1 MFLSL
6 TFYKLYYFCLYPIR
20 TEMKKIIDII
30 KSQNRKVA
38 EAQLPIV
45 NCKLLTVICSLLI
58 VNCSLLIF
66 SCSSSNIKTEV
77 TSPDE
82 KIKVAFNIDNDGAM
96 SYNVKVCKGL
106 KDGEEIEG
114 KGDMGSEW
122 RTIFIDDSQL
132 GFEAK
137 DGLNLKDAFE
147 IVDVKFSSND
157 ETWEQPWGE
166 NKIIRNH
173 YNEMSVDLINED
185 SIFLT
190 MRFRVFDDGLGFRYE
205 YGITDVDEVMITDEL
220 TSFNIKENGTSWS
233 IPADFDSYEHL
244 YRTLPINEI
253 EDANTPFTFK
263 TESGIYASIH
273 EAALIDFP
281 EMTLGLRQ
289 SKDKSLKSKV
299 TENQSSKFKAQSS
312 KFKVQLAPYPDRK
325 TKAIFKTEDLKNSEP
340 DNLKN
345 SQLLSFS
352 DSQILN
358 FKTPWRTIQI
368 SDKAVGLIN
377 SNLILN
383 LNEPCALDGDLS
395 WIRPMKYVGIWW
407 SMHLGVE
414 SWHIDDRHGA
424 TTENAKR
431 HIDFAANNNIDAV
444 LFEGWNEGWDSW
456 GGRQNFD
463 FTKAYADFDIDEVM
477 RYAKERNVEIIGHHE
492 TGGNIINYEKQLEE
506 AYRWTKEKGINY
518 VKTGYAGG
526 ISDFHNHHGQ
536 YNVRHYQKVVETAA
550 DNHISLNVHEPI
562 KPTGLR
568 RTYPNLMTGEGA
580 RGMEWNAWS
589 EGNPPEHHVT
599 LPFTR
604 LLAGPMDYT
613 PGTFDILFEN
623 TRNSPQRKKWNDND
637 KGDSR
642 VNTTLAKQLANWV
655 ILYSPLQMASDMI
668 EHYEGHPMFQFFRD
682 FNPDCDWSEALQGEP
697 GEYIVVVR
705 RAGEDF
711 FLGAA
716 TNGSARQVAVPL
728 TFLPKNHDFVAS
740 IYSDGDDAH
749 WKTNPTSY
757 KIEKKI
763 ISHNDTLFINMAAGG
778 GCAVTLS
785 PRN

>member
-1 MFLSL
+1 MIKNNI
-6 TFYKLYYFCLYPIR
+6 T
-20 TEMKKIIDII
+20 KIL
-30 KSQNRKVA
+30 
-38 EAQLPIV
+38 QLLIV
-45 NCKLLTVICSLLI
+45 NCKLLIVICT
-58 VNCSLLIF
+58 LLIF
-66 SCSSSNIKTEV
+66 SCSSPQIETEI

-82 KIKVAFNIDNDGAM
+82 RIKVAFNIDNDGAM
-96 SYNVKVCKGL
+96 YYNVEV
-106 KDGEEIEG
+106 D
-114 KGDMGSEW
+114 DNV
-122 RTIFIDDSQL
+122 FIDDSQL

-147 IVDVKFSSND
+147 IVDVRFSSED

-173 YNEMSVDLINED
+173 YNDMAVDLINED

-190 MRFRVFDDGLGFRYE
+190 MRFRVFNDGLGFRYE
-205 YGITDVDEVMITDEL
+205 YKVTDIDSVIITDEL

-244 YRTLPINEI
+244 YITLPINEI

-263 TESGIYASIH
+263 TKSGIYASIH

-299 TENQSSKFKAQSS
+299 TENQSSMFNIQSSEFKA
-312 KFKVQLAPYPDRK
+312 QLAPYPDKK
-325 TKAIFKTEDLKNSEP
+325 TKAIFTAA
-340 DNLKN
+340 
-345 SQLLSFS
+345 SQSLT
-352 DSQILN
+352 
-358 FKTPWRTIQI
+358 FKIPWRTIQI

-383 LNEPCALDGDLS
+383 LNEPCALKGDLS
-395 WIRPMKYVGIWW
+395 WIRPMKYVGVWW

-414 SWHIDDRHGA
+414 SWVINDRHGA

-463 FTKAYADFDIDEVM
+463 FTKAYADFDIDEIM
-477 RYAKERNVEIIGHHE
+477 RYAKEKNIEVIGHHE

-506 AYRWTKEKGINY
+506 AYRWAKEKGINY

-637 KGDSR
+637 KGNSR

-716 TNGSARQVAVPL
+716 TNGSAREVAVPL
-728 TFLPKNHDFVAS
+728 TFLSENQDFIAT

-757 KIEKKI
+757 MIEKKI

>member
-1 MFLSL
+1 M
-6 TFYKLYYFCLYPIR
+6 
-20 TEMKKIIDII
+20 KIINNNII
-30 KSQNRKVA
+30 RKL
-38 EAQLPIV
+38 QLLLV
-45 NCKLLTVICSLLI
+45 NCKLSIVICT
-58 VNCSLLIF
+58 LLIF
-66 SCSSSNIKTEV
+66 SCSSPQIETEV
-77 TSPDE
+77 ASPDE

-96 SYNVKVCKGL
+96 YYNVKVCKGL
-106 KDGEEIEG
+106 KDVKGLKDIEEIEG
-114 KGDMGSEW
+114 KGDMDSEW

-147 IVDVKFSSND
+147 IIDVNFSSKD
-157 ETWEQPWGE
+157 ETWTQIWGE
-166 NKIIRNH
+166 NKTIRNH
-173 YNEMSVDLINED
+173 YNEMAIDLINED

-190 MRFRVFDDGLGFRYE
+190 MTFRVFDDGLGFRYE
-205 YGITDVDEVMITDEL
+205 YKIPDVDRIYLTDEL

-263 TESGIYASIH
+263 TKSGIYASIH

-299 TENQSSKFKAQSS
+299 TENQSSKFK
-312 KFKVQLAPYPDRK
+312 VQLAPYPDGI
-325 TKAIFKTEDLKNSEP
+325 KAKFEKDT
-340 DNLKN
+340 
-345 SQLLSFS
+345 
-352 DSQILN
+352 

-383 LNEPCALDGDLS
+383 LNEPCVLDGDLS
-395 WIRPMKYVGIWW
+395 WIRPMKYVGVWW

-414 SWHIDDRHGA
+414 SWVINDRHGA

-431 HIDFAANNNIDAV
+431 YIDFASNNNIDAV

-463 FTKAYADFDIDEVM
+463 FTKTYADFDIDEVM
-477 RYAKERNVEIIGHHE
+477 RYAKEKNIEVIGHHE

-637 KGDSR
+637 KGNSR

-668 EHYEGHPMFQFFRD
+668 EHYERHPMFQFFRD

-705 RAGEDF
+705 RAREDF

-716 TNGSARQVAVPL
+716 TNGSAREVAVPL
-728 TFLPKNHDFVAS
+728 TFLPKNQDFVAT

-763 ISHNDTLFINMAAGG
+763 ISHNDTLFIDMAAGG